1 MDANIRSAQLQ
12 SEQKAAAQRMMV
24 PGVSDA
30 ALAADAAQ
38 RMPFG
43 RNAFAGENAQI
54 NARIIEQRQLLE
66 KQRQAIFGMD
76 KTMIQSQQAQMMN
89 QKFGD
94 FAPPPGTEGAN
105 RVAAEE
111 AAMLEASRVH
121 PLANLDGGQFKK
133 YGDIGEAESSLP
145 STPQLP
151 QAPVNEFADFKKAS
165 ERTASNIGDIGDAVQ
180 EAEKAPQNT
189 ELMTGGLNDANV
201 AQKAS
206 DAANEVKEKQAK
218 GSTATS
224 KSQKSSS
231 GSGTGGSRGG
241 SGGTNHP
248 ESEPS
253 SPGSGGYGSYGRCF
267 V

>member
-1 MDANIRSAQLQ
+1 
-12 SEQKAAAQRMMV
+12 MV

-30 ALAADAAQ
+30 ALAQ
-38 RMPFG
+38 RMSFA
-43 RNAFAGENAQI
+43 RNAFPGENAQI

-94 FAPPPGTEGAN
+94 FATSSGTQMAN

-121 PLANLDGGQFKK
+121 PLAGMTGGQFKK

-145 STPQLP
+145 STPQP
-151 QAPVNEFADFKKAS
+151 RVNEFADFKEAS
-165 ERTASNIGDIGDAVQ
+165 KRTASNIGDIGDAVQ
-180 EAEKAPQNT
+180 EAEKAPQDT
-189 ELMTGGLNDANV
+189 KLMTGGLDDANV

-206 DAANEVKEKQAK
+206 EAANEVRENQAK